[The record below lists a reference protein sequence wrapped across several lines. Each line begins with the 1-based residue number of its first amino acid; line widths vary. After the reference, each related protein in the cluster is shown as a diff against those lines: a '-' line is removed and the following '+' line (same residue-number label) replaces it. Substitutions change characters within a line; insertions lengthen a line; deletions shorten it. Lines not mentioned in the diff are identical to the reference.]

1 MEKWARIKFTPN
13 LPLGKDRTFVTA
25 SKEHIEL
32 SCNAACEGM
41 VLLKNDRNVLP
52 LQRGSRVALFG
63 KGTFD
68 YVKGG
73 GGSGDV
79 TVPYIRNLYEGLSQY
94 SDEVTVF
101 DKTAAF
107 YKDYVEQQ
115 YKQGVAPGML
125 KEPALSE
132 DLITDA
138 AAYTDT
144 AIISISRFSGEG
156 WDRKVAGVE
165 REIKCE
171 VPDLVALGDKV
182 FEHGD
187 FYLTNAEKKMVKQ
200 VKENFSNVIVVMNVG
215 GVVDTTWFK
224 NDDGISSVLMA
235 WQGGIEGGLAAAKI
249 LLGKANPSGKL
260 ADTFAA
266 RLEDYPSTEGFH
278 ENDEYVDYTEDI
290 YVGYRYFE
298 TIPGAAKKVN
308 YPFGFGLS
316 YTTFLLENAK
326 AEAFSVGDDDEDDGK
341 KSSLADAIVASV
353 TVTNVGKI
361 PGKEVVQLYYS
372 APQGKLGKPAK
383 VLGGYSKTRL
393 LQPGE
398 SQRVTIALYMDDM
411 ASYDDLGKVKKAAWL
426 LEKGEYRFYLGT
438 SVRDVRELD
447 YKFVLKKD
455 TVVEQLSNKLVPTSL
470 KKRMLSDGSYEE
482 LPQLE
487 HVDTYATIFPRKK
500 NWRETIGLDV
510 LKTPVV
516 RPQSKMQ
523 LWAPASEDD
532 PKKFIEVAHCKVS
545 LEDFVAQLSNE
556 QLAALLGGQPNVGM
570 ANTFGYGNLPEVGV
584 PNAQTCDGPA
594 GVRIAPEVGVSTTA
608 FPCATL
614 LACSWNEEICYEVGV
629 AGGMEAK
636 ECNFAAWL
644 TPAVNIHRSPLCGR
658 NFEYY
663 SEDPFL
669 TGKQAAAM
677 VRGIQSNNIIA
688 TPKHFALN
696 NKESDRRESDSR
708 ASERAIREIYLKAFE
723 IIVKEAQP
731 WSIMSSYN
739 IVNGQRTS
747 ESKDLLTGILRDEWG
762 FDGVVVSDWWGFGE
776 HYKEVLAGNDIKMA
790 CGYTDQ
796 LLEAIDKKALKR
808 KDLELCATRVLKML
822 LKLD

>member
-132 DLITDA
+132 DLLTDA

-266 RLEDYPSTEGFH
+266 KLEDYPSTEGFH

-298 TIPGAAKKVN
+298 TIPQAAKKVN

-316 YTTFLLENAK
+316 YTTFLLEDAK
-326 AEAFSVGDDDEDDGK
+326 AEAFSVGADDEDDGK

-532 PKKFIEVAHCKVS
+532 PKKFIEVAQCKVS

>member
-25 SKEHIEL
+25 SKEHVEL

-132 DLITDA
+132 DLLTDA

-316 YTTFLLENAK
+316 YTTFLLEDAK